1 MTAIVTTAGGHKL
14 GRAHPKP
21 VSIRRKMAARQLLA
35 QMPAAPDTRDWTKA
49 MTFPAGVMGNDTLSD
64 CTAAAVGHIIQ
75 AWSAN
80 NGSQITVPDQAVIK
94 FYSDTT
100 GYNPADPSTDQGG
113 VEADVLVGAKSV
125 GCGGYKIDGFAA
137 ANSANLG
144 ELRQVTNTFGGAY
157 LGLAMPKTIE
167 TQGEYDGAT
176 WSVDLSAGADA
187 EPGSLG
193 GHAVIVEAYDQ
204 NGFTIVTWGIRVYVT
219 NDWMAAYC
227 APDVGGEAWALLA
240 NGLWAQKGVTP
251 AGDAV
256 PAYDGFLAAVA

>member
-1 MTAIVTTAGGHKL
+1 MNAIVTTAAGHKL
-14 GRAHPKP
+14 GKLHPKP
-21 VSIRRKMAARQLLA
+21 IAIRRRMAAVQLMASL
-35 QMPAAPDTRDWTKA
+35 PAAPTVQDWTKA
-49 MTFPAGVMGNDTLSD
+49 MSFPAGVMGNDVLSD

-80 NGSQITVPDQAVIK
+80 NGPEITVPDPAIIK

-100 GYNPADPSTDQGG
+100 GYVPGDASTDQGG
-113 VEADVLVGAKSV
+113 VEADVLVGAKTT
-125 GCGGYKIDGFAA
+125 GCGGYKIDGFAP

-144 ELRQVTNTFGGAY
+144 ELRQITNTFGGAY
-157 LGLAMPKTIE
+157 LGLALPKTIE

-193 GHAVIVEAYDQ
+193 GHAVIIEAYDQ
-204 NGFTIVTWGIRVYVT
+204 GGFTIVTWGFRVYVT
-219 NDWMAAYC
+219 NDWMTAYC
-227 APDVGGEAWALLA
+227 NPAVGGEAWALLA
-240 NGLWAQKGVTP
+240 NGLWAPKGVTP

-256 PAYDGFLAAVA
+256 PAYDGFLAAVS